1 MSDDGKGVP
10 ERAAELFV
18 YAPVGVAMYLRDTVP
33 TFLGLFVNRGRNEV
47 KKYGKDAR
55 KQVDQAKSMG
65 EFAVTFGGPRL
76 RRKLE
81 EGVSAARKSAETVLA
96 NLGSADGEV
105 AINGYDGASPPARPE
120 PASPA
125 PKVVAAVPPATSAA
139 ASSAGA
145 ELVIPDYD
153 ELSASQ
159 VVARLEGLRREEL
172 EAVRAYEAANRARRT
187 ILFKIDQLAG

>member
-1 MSDDGKGVP
+1 M
-10 ERAAELFV
+10 
-18 YAPVGVAMYLRDTVP
+18 YTPVGVAMYLRDTVP

-81 EGVSAARKSAETVLA
+81 EGVSAARKKR
-96 NLGSADGEV
+96 G
-105 AINGYDGASPPARPE
+105 DGAGEPGERRRRGRDQRVRRRGAAGAAASPRP
-120 PASPA
+120 PA
-125 PKVVAAVPPATSAA
+125 PKVVAPAPPATSAP

-159 VVARLEGLRREEL
+159 VVERLEGLRREEL